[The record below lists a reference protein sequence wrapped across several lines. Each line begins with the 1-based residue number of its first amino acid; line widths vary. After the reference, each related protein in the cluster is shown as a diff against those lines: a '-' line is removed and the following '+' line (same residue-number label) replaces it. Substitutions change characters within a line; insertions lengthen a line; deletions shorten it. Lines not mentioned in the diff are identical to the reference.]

1 MTQSQ
6 QTHQEYL
13 ASLKF
18 HSISSIVRWSGKTN
32 SGEIMFLKL
41 DEEWDFPYIEKDGLY
56 YYFGMYPEHEYR
68 LVCTADKD
76 LGETLILD

>member
-18 HSISSIVRWSGKTN
+18 HSLSSISTWANKPLGAVQLLNLSVV
-32 SGEIMFLKL
+32 SA
-41 DEEWDFPYIEKDGLY
+41 DFPYIEKDGIY
-56 YYFGMYPEHEYR
+56 YYFGNYGDTSPEYR
-68 LVCTADKD
+68 LVCTALQD
-76 LGETLILD
+76 LGAEK